1 MKPSIGRIVL
11 YTLSERDAEGIRF
24 LTDRAA
30 SVNRGA
36 VAPVGDDA
44 WAGETYPAVIVSV
57 AGPAAH
63 ETVNLKVWL
72 NGTHDY
78 WVPGATEGDVRGT
91 WHWPERTD
99 G

>member
-1 MKPSIGRIVL
+1 MKPTLGRIVL

-36 VAPVGDDA
+36 VAPIGDDA
-44 WAGETYPAVIVSV
+44 WAGETYPAIIVGV
-57 AGPAAH
+57 PGPAAPGM
-63 ETVNLKVWL
+63 VNLKVWL

-78 WVPGATEGDVRGT
+78 WASSVYEGDGPGT

-99 G
+99 D